1 MAKFKQVSLM
11 VKRYPQYLEVLR
23 VCLPLVL
30 SLSATTAMEFTDR
43 VFLANYSIDAVSAA
57 LPAASVSFLFL
68 VFFGGV
74 SGYAGVFIAQYTG
87 RGDHDKIGSIFW
99 QAMWFSLAASAF
111 IIILGFYAEDIFAA
125 TGHAAEVQR
134 LECIY
139 FTILCHGSAFHLAMI
154 TFGTFFSG
162 RGLTRPVMLTTFAG
176 VLINIP
182 LDYAMIFGHFGL
194 PEMGIAGAATA
205 TVLSWFINTLIFAKL
220 NFTRRNNRSF
230 AIVSAWHL
238 HPQRFLRLLRFG
250 IPGAL
255 QFTIDVAVFTVF
267 ILLVGRISTDA
278 LAATNIVFSVNAL
291 SFMPAMGAS
300 QGAGI
305 LVGQSLGKGRPERA
319 VELVRRSGEL
329 LFCYVLIVGIFFC
342 FVPGLIL
349 SPFFLQGGGQSHE
362 VYSIAIILMRIVTA
376 FIFFDAFYMLFS
388 GALRGAGD
396 TAFMMWAAVL
406 MGISGMVLPVYVG
419 ITWFHISVI
428 TAWLFVALFLACMCA
443 IAYLRYRAGKWKTML
458 VIESQ

>member
-1 MAKFKQVSLM
+1 MKAKHYL
-11 VKRYPQYLEVLR
+11 QYLEVIR
-23 VCLPLVL
+23 ICLPLVL

-87 RGDHDKIGSIFW
+87 RGDHSKIGSIFW
-99 QAMWFSLAASAF
+99 QALWVSLMASL
-111 IIILGFYAEDIFAA
+111 IIVFVGSFAETIFAA
-125 TGHAAEVQR
+125 TGHAKAVQE

-139 FTILCHGSAFHLAMI
+139 FRILCNGSIFHLAMI

-176 VLINIP
+176 VIINIP
-182 LDYAMIFGHFGL
+182 LDYAMIFGRFGM

-205 TVLSWFINTLIFAKL
+205 TVLAWLINTLILASL
-220 NFTRRNNRSF
+220 IFTRDNNRSF
-230 AIVSAWHL
+230 AILSAWRV
-238 HPQRFLRLLRFG
+238 HPERFLRLLRYG

-255 QFTIDVAVFTVF
+255 QFTLDVAAFTLF

-300 QGAGI
+300 QGVGI
-305 LVGQSLGKGRPERA
+305 LVGQALGKGKAKRA
-319 VELVRRSGEL
+319 AELVRRTGEL
-329 LFCYVLIVGIFFC
+329 LFCYVLVVGFC
-342 FVPGLIL
+342 FVFIPDIIL
-349 SPFFLQGGGQSHE
+349 SPFFIEEGGQSSE
-362 VYSIAIILMRIVTA
+362 VFQIALGLMRIVIA

-396 TAFMMWAAVL
+396 AAFMMWAAVL
-406 MGISGMVLPVYVG
+406 MGIFAMVAPVYVG
-419 ITWFHISVI
+419 ITWFQISVT
-428 TAWLFVALFLACMCA
+428 TAWLFVALFLGLMCG
-443 IAYLRYRAGKWKTML
+443 IAYLRYRTGKWKAML
-458 VIESQ
+458 VIEDNEGE